1 VSRELLAE
9 EAQKKL
15 EPTALSCFL
24 NTAACN
30 LKMELWQEALDS
42 CNEVRLLEGG
52 GGSNPHTMAHYWLY
66 ATGRIRYTSY
76 LHFLSIKVDVSL
88 FLQVKSMYHTFIYIY
103 IY

>member
-1 VSRELLAE
+1 MSRELLAE
-9 EAQKKL
+9 EAQQKL

-52 GGSNPHTMAHYWLY
+52 GGGE
-66 ATGRIRYTSY
+66 ATLTQWHIIGYTLLVVYVIPRICISY
-76 LHFLSIKVDVSL
+76 L
-88 FLQVKSMYHTFIYIY
+88 
-103 IY
+103 